1 MSDPVS
7 NPMDF
12 AQQAVEKMLAYGA
25 DQADALVSESL
36 SIGAS
41 SRLGNMEDIE
51 HAESADVGLRALIG
65 TQQAFV
71 SSSGMNADQL
81 DSLA

>member
-1 MSDPVS
+1 
-7 NPMDF
+7 MDF

-51 HAESADVGLRALIG
+51 HAGVLQMLVCAP
-65 TQQAFV
+65 
-71 SSSGMNADQL
+71 SSEPNKHL
-81 DSLA
+81 YLPLA